1 MIVSVWASYLL
12 VQDPPPL
19 LVHVSKSLNSGL
31 VTLARGI
38 LHMGIS
44 CFSKD
49 RSRPTCRHS
58 QSHRHNRHGQHHQPV
73 RVQHLAGVQSVQQSM
88 QRQQPRQSNGRFPP
102 GGRGNAGHP
111 NLSPSTTTGMS
122 SSDCDDDEDEDT
134 YVEALVS
141 NTLLIIR
148 RLVDNDP
155 EPPYSMLRLHDTA
168 ESERGW
174 LRVVLSMI
182 RVIPMED
189 GLGPAVITLLIDE
202 CPLPTVETIHRL
214 YRSLRI
220 SKELSEEAEVYAA
233 RHRNIT
239 TVLGCL
245 AEKLAG
251 PKSITMLTNNVLQYL
266 LANLNLKL
274 NPQVVLFSLI
284 ALEKFSQT
292 SENKITISNG
302 GIRQYLLPLEKYASS
317 ENLLLRQVG
326 FCAQWCL
333 DNLFVVEGRPF
344 TYESV
349 SLQRCNA
356 MLNDK
361 DVSEYLKIT
370 PTGLE
375 ARSDASSF
383 ESVRCTFCVDAGTWY
398 YEVRVI
404 TDGVM
409 QIGWATKNS
418 KFLNQ
423 EGYGI
428 GDDEFS
434 FSYDGCRQ
442 LLWYKA
448 RSRQHRHPMWKAG
461 DIVGFLLDLERQE
474 ILISLNGQFL
484 PPETDLFESAQT
496 GFFAAASFM
505 SFQQCEFNFGMK
517 PFAFPPNVPF
527 KTFND
532 YATMA
537 AEDKVI
543 LPRHKKMALL
553 RHMSVSDSA
562 CNLCFDR
569 EANVILKPC
578 NHSGVCMECAMQ
590 LEQCHLCRSP
600 IELRALHIVTEV
612 VQS

>member
-1 MIVSVWASYLL
+1 MIVTVWTGYLL
-12 VQDPPPL
+12 FQDPPQFFVDATRAFNSR
-19 LVHVSKSLNSGL
+19 LVC
-31 VTLARGI
+31 LAQGI
-38 LHMGIS
+38 LHMGSS
-44 CFSKD
+44 CLSKD
-49 RSRPTCRHS
+49 RSRQQPCRQS
-58 QSHRHNRHGQHHQPV
+58 QNHHHNRHNRRNHHGQLHPPPRGYHVTTMHQSAQQNLERQLRNV
-73 RVQHLAGVQSVQQSM
+73 R
-88 QRQQPRQSNGRFPP
+88 
-102 GGRGNAGHP
+102 HP
-111 NLSPSTTTGMS
+111 NLFLAGLS
-122 SSDCDDDEDEDT
+122 SSDNDDDDDDT
-134 YVEALVS
+134 NTDILVLD
-141 NTLLIIR
+141 TLSIIR

-155 EPPYSMLRLHDTA
+155 EPPSSMLRLHDIA
-168 ESERGW
+168 ESESGW

-214 YRSLRI
+214 YGALGI
-220 SKELSEEAEVYAA
+220 SQNLSQEAQAHAA
-233 RHRNIT
+233 RHRNIA

-251 PKSITMLTNNVLQYL
+251 PKSITMLIDDVLQYL
-266 LANLNLKL
+266 LANLNLKFS
-274 NPQVVLFSLI
+274 PQVVLFSLI

-292 SENKITISNG
+292 SENKITISNS
-302 GIRQYLLPLEKYASS
+302 GIRELLLPLEKYASS
-317 ENLLLRQVG
+317 EDLMLRQVG

-333 DNLFVVEGRPF
+333 DNLFLVEGRPY
-344 TYESV
+344 THELV
-349 SLQRCNA
+349 SLKDCHA

-383 ESVRCTFCVDAGTWY
+383 ESVRCTFCVDAGIWY

-448 RSRQHRHPMWKAG
+448 KSRPHDHPMWKAG
-461 DIVGFLLDLERQE
+461 DIVGFLLDLKHQE
-474 ILISLNGQFL
+474 MLIALNGNFL
-484 PPETDLFESAQT
+484 PPETDLFTSAQS

-517 PFAFPPNVPF
+517 PFVYPPQVAF

-532 YATMA
+532 YATLA
-537 AEDKVI
+537 PDDKVI

-553 RHMSVSDSA
+553 RHMSVSENA

-569 EANVILKPC
+569 EADVILKPC
-578 NHSGVCMECAMQ
+578 NHSGVCMDCAMQ
-590 LEQCHLCRSP
+590 LEQCHLCRST
-600 IELRALHIVTEV
+600 ISVRAFH
-612 VQS
+612 QAGQHHS